1 MKGIFISFE
10 GIDGC
15 GKSTQINLLA
25 KYFAIQKKS
34 FVKTEEPGGT
44 EGANEIRKIL
54 LRENNFQWSVE
65 SEALLFMAA
74 RNDHVEKIIKP
85 AIEENK
91 IVICDRFMDS
101 TIVYQGMRSP
111 QAKNLS
117 LMLFE
122 LIGINPDITFLI
134 DMDPEI
140 ALNRALNRAN
150 DEDRFENYGISFQR
164 QLRQNFLDVANKHSD
179 RIKIIDGNRSPQQV
193 AAQIIESVET
203 LVKRYDRK
211 RNSRVYRAVKWG

>member
-25 KYFAIQKKS
+25 KYFATQKKS

-85 AIEENK
+85 AIEDNK

-111 QAKNLS
+111 QAKKLS
-117 LMLFE
+117 LTLFE

-140 ALNRALNRAN
+140 ALDRALNRAN

-164 QLRQNFLDVANKHSD
+164 QLRQNFLDLANKYSD
-179 RIKIIDGNRSPQQV
+179 RIKIIDGNRSLQQV

-203 LVKRYDRK
+203 LVK
-211 RNSRVYRAVKWG
+211 

>member
-1 MKGIFISFE
+1 MKGFFISFE

-25 KYFAIQKKS
+25 KYFAKQKKS

-85 AIEENK
+85 AIEDNK

-111 QAKNLS
+111 QAKKLS
-117 LMLFE
+117 LILFE

-140 ALNRALNRAN
+140 ALDRALNRAT
-150 DEDRFENYGISFQR
+150 DEDRFENYGINFQR
-164 QLRQNFLDVANKHSD
+164 QLRQNFLDIANKHSD

-203 LVKRYDRK
+203 LVK
-211 RNSRVYRAVKWG
+211 

>member
-10 GIDGC
+10 GIDGS
-15 GKSTQINLLA
+15 GKSTQISLLA
-25 KYFAIQKKS
+25 KYFAKQKKS
-34 FVKTEEPGGT
+34 FVRTEEPGGT
-44 EGANEIRKIL
+44 EGANEIRKFL

-74 RNDHVEKIIKP
+74 RNDHVEKVINP
-85 AIEENK
+85 AIEDNK

-111 QAKNLS
+111 RAKKLS
-117 LMLFE
+117 LLLFD
-122 LIGINPDITFLI
+122 LIGISPDITFLI

-140 ALNRALNRAN
+140 ALDRALNRAT
-150 DEDRFENYGISFQR
+150 DEDRFENYGINFQR
-164 QLRQNFLDVANKHSD
+164 QLRQNFLDIANKHSD
-179 RIKIIDGNRSPQQV
+179 RIKIIDGNRSLQQV

-203 LVKRYDRK
+203 LVK
-211 RNSRVYRAVKWG
+211 

>member
-25 KYFAIQKKS
+25 KYFAKQNKS

-74 RNDHVEKIIKP
+74 RNDHVEKVIKP
-85 AIEENK
+85 AIEDNK

-111 QAKNLS
+111 RAKKLS
-117 LMLFE
+117 LILFE

-134 DMDPEI
+134 DMDPKI
-140 ALNRALNRAN
+140 ALDRALNRAN
-150 DEDRFENYGISFQR
+150 DEDRFENYGINFQR
-164 QLRQNFLDVANKHSD
+164 QLRKNFLDLANKHSG

-193 AAQIIESVET
+193 AAQIIQSIDT
-203 LVKRYDRK
+203 LAK
-211 RNSRVYRAVKWG
+211 

>member
-25 KYFAIQKKS
+25 KYFAKQNRS

-74 RNDHVEKIIKP
+74 RNDHVEKVIKP
-85 AIEENK
+85 AIEDNK

-117 LMLFE
+117 IMLFE

-140 ALNRALNRAN
+140 ALDRALNRAN

-203 LVKRYDRK
+203 LVK
-211 RNSRVYRAVKWG
+211 

>member
-15 GKSTQINLLA
+15 GTTTQISHLA
-25 KYFAIQKKS
+25 KYFAKQQKS
-34 FVKTEEPGGT
+34 FVRTEAPGGT

-74 RNDHVEKIIKP
+74 RNDHVEKVIKP
-85 AIEENK
+85 AIEDNK

-111 QAKNLS
+111 RAKKLS
-117 LMLFE
+117 LLLFD
-122 LIGINPDITFLI
+122 LIGISPDITFLI

-140 ALNRALNRAN
+140 ALDRALNRAN
-150 DEDRFENYGISFQR
+150 DEDRFENYGINFQR
-164 QLRQNFLDVANKHSD
+164 QLRQNFLDIANKHSD
-179 RIKIIDGNRSPQQV
+179 RIKIVDGNRSPQQV
-193 AAQIIESVET
+193 AAQIIKSVET
-203 LVKRYDRK
+203 LVK
-211 RNSRVYRAVKWG
+211 

>member
-1 MKGIFISFE
+1 MTGLFISFE

-25 KYFAIQKKS
+25 KYFDKQKKS

-65 SEALLFMAA
+65 SETLLFMAA

-85 AIEENK
+85 AIEDNK
-91 IVICDRFMDS
+91 MVICDRFMDS

-111 QAKNLS
+111 QAQNLRI
-117 LMLFE
+117 MLFE

-140 ALNRALNRAN
+140 ALDRALNRAN

-179 RIKIIDGNRSPQQV
+179 RIKIIDGNRSPQEV

-203 LVKRYDRK
+203 LVK
-211 RNSRVYRAVKWG
+211 

>member
-25 KYFAIQKKS
+25 KHFAEQKKS

-74 RNDHVEKIIKP
+74 RNDHVEKVIKP
-85 AIEENK
+85 AIEDNK

-111 QAKNLS
+111 QAKKLS
-117 LMLFE
+117 LILFK

-140 ALNRALNRAN
+140 ALDRALNRAT
-150 DEDRFENYGISFQR
+150 DEDRFEKYGINFQR
-164 QLRQNFLDVANKHSD
+164 QLRQNFLDIAKTHSD

-193 AAQIIESVET
+193 AAQIIESIET
-203 LVKRYDRK
+203 LTK
-211 RNSRVYRAVKWG
+211 

>member
-25 KYFAIQKKS
+25 KYFAKQNKS

-74 RNDHVEKIIKP
+74 RNDHVEKVIKP
-85 AIEENK
+85 AIKDNK

-111 QAKNLS
+111 QAKKLS
-117 LMLFE
+117 LILFE

-140 ALNRALNRAN
+140 ALERALNRATN
-150 DEDRFENYGISFQR
+150 EDRFENYGINFQR
-164 QLRQNFLDVANKHSD
+164 QLRQNFLDIANKHSD
-179 RIKIIDGNRSPQQV
+179 RIKIIDGNLSPQQV
-193 AAQIIESVET
+193 AAQIIENIGT
-203 LVKRYDRK
+203 LAK
-211 RNSRVYRAVKWG
+211 

>member
-1 MKGIFISFE
+1 MKGFFISFE

-25 KYFAIQKKS
+25 KYFAKQKKS

-74 RNDHVEKIIKP
+74 RKDHVEKVIKP
-85 AIEENK
+85 AIENNK

-111 QAKNLS
+111 QAKKLS
-117 LMLFE
+117 LILFE

-140 ALNRALNRAN
+140 ALDRALNRATN
-150 DEDRFENYGISFQR
+150 EDRFENYGINFQR
-164 QLRQNFLDVANKHSD
+164 QLRQNFLDIANTHSD

-193 AAQIIESVET
+193 AAQIIESIDT
-203 LVKRYDRK
+203 LVK
-211 RNSRVYRAVKWG
+211 

>member
-1 MKGIFISFE
+1 MRGLFITFE

-25 KYFAIQKKS
+25 KHFAKLKKT

-54 LRENNFQWSVE
+54 LRENDFQWSVE

-74 RNDHVEKIIKP
+74 RNDHVEKVIKP
-85 AIEENK
+85 AIEDNK

-140 ALNRALNRAN
+140 ALDRALNRAN

-164 QLRQNFLDVANKHSD
+164 QLRQNFLDIANNHSD

-203 LVKRYDRK
+203 LVK
-211 RNSRVYRAVKWG
+211 

>member
-1 MKGIFISFE
+1 MKGFFISFE

-25 KYFAIQKKS
+25 KYFAKQKKS

-44 EGANEIRKIL
+44 EGASEIRKIL
-54 LRENNFQWSVE
+54 LRENNFRWSVE

-74 RNDHVEKIIKP
+74 RNDHVEKVIKP
-85 AIEENK
+85 AIEDNK

-111 QAKNLS
+111 QAKKLS
-117 LMLFE
+117 LILFE

-140 ALNRALNRAN
+140 ALDRALNRET
-150 DEDRFENYGISFQR
+150 DEDRFENYGINFQH
-164 QLRQNFLDVANKHSD
+164 QLRQNFLNIANTHSD
-179 RIKIIDGNRSPQQV
+179 RIKIIDGNRSPKQV
-193 AAQIIESVET
+193 AAQIIESIET
-203 LVKRYDRK
+203 LIK
-211 RNSRVYRAVKWG
+211 

>member
-25 KYFAIQKKS
+25 KYFANQKKS

-85 AIEENK
+85 AIEDNK

-140 ALNRALNRAN
+140 ALDRALNRAN

-164 QLRQNFLDVANKHSD
+164 QLRQNFLDLAKKHSG

-203 LVKRYDRK
+203 LVK
-211 RNSRVYRAVKWG
+211 

>member
-1 MKGIFISFE
+1 MKGFFISFE

-25 KYFAIQKKS
+25 KYFAKQKKS
-34 FVKTEEPGGT
+34 FIKTEEPGGT

-65 SEALLFMAA
+65 SETLLFMAA
-74 RNDHVEKIIKP
+74 RNDHVEKVIKP
-85 AIEENK
+85 AIEDNK

-117 LMLFE
+117 IMLFE

-140 ALNRALNRAN
+140 ALDRALNRATN
-150 DEDRFENYGISFQR
+150 EDRFENYGINFQR
-164 QLRQNFLDVANKHSD
+164 QLRQNFLDIAEKHND

-193 AAQIIESVET
+193 AAQIIESIDT
-203 LVKRYDRK
+203 LAK
-211 RNSRVYRAVKWG
+211 

>member
-1 MKGIFISFE
+1 MKGFFISFE

-25 KYFAIQKKS
+25 KYFAKQNKS
-34 FVKTEEPGGT
+34 FVRTEEPGGT

-74 RNDHVEKIIKP
+74 RNDHVEKVIKP
-85 AIEENK
+85 AIEDNK
-91 IVICDRFMDS
+91 IVLCDRFMDS

-111 QAKNLS
+111 QAKKLS

-122 LIGINPDITFLI
+122 LIGINPDVTFLI

-140 ALNRALNRAN
+140 ALDRALNRSN
-150 DEDRFENYGISFQR
+150 DEDRFENYGVSFQR
-164 QLRQNFLDVANKHSD
+164 QLRQNFLDVANKNSD

-193 AAQIIESVET
+193 AAHIIESVET
-203 LVKRYDRK
+203 LV
-211 RNSRVYRAVKWG
+211 N

>member
-1 MKGIFISFE
+1 MKGFFISFE

-25 KYFAIQKKS
+25 KYFAKQKKS

-65 SEALLFMAA
+65 TEALLFMAA
-74 RNDHVEKIIKP
+74 RNDHVEKVIKP
-85 AIEENK
+85 AIKDNK

-111 QAKNLS
+111 QAKKLS

-134 DMDPEI
+134 DMDPEV
-140 ALNRALNRAN
+140 ALNRALNREN
-150 DEDRFENYGISFQR
+150 NEDRFENYGINFQY
-164 QLRQNFLDVANKHSD
+164 QLRKNFLNIAHQHSE
-179 RIKIIDGNRSPQQV
+179 RIKIIDGNRSKENV
-193 AAQIIESVET
+193 ATQIIESINN
-203 LVKRYDRK
+203 LVL
-211 RNSRVYRAVKWG
+211 

>member
-1 MKGIFISFE
+1 MKSSFISFE

-25 KYFAIQKKS
+25 KYFAKQKKS
-34 FVKTEEPGGT
+34 FVKTKEPGGT

-74 RNDHVEKIIKP
+74 RNDHVEKVIKP
-85 AIEENK
+85 AIEDNK

-111 QAKNLS
+111 QARKLG

-122 LIGINPDITFLI
+122 QIGINPDITFLI
-134 DMDPEI
+134 DMDPEV

-150 DEDRFENYGISFQR
+150 NEDRFENYGINFQY
-164 QLRQNFLDVANKHSD
+164 QLRKNFLNIAHQHSE
-179 RIKIIDGNRSPQQV
+179 RIKIIDGNRSKENV
-193 AAQIIESVET
+193 AAQIIESINNID
-203 LVKRYDRK
+203 L
-211 RNSRVYRAVKWG
+211 

>member
-25 KYFAIQKKS
+25 KHFAEQKKS

-65 SEALLFMAA
+65 SEVLLFMAA
-74 RNDHVEKIIKP
+74 RNDHVEKVIKP
-85 AIEENK
+85 AIEDNK

-111 QAKNLS
+111 RAKKLS
-117 LMLFE
+117 LLLFD
-122 LIGINPDITFLI
+122 LIGISPDITFLI

-140 ALNRALNRAN
+140 ALDRALNRAT
-150 DEDRFENYGISFQR
+150 DEDRFENYGINFQR
-164 QLRQNFLDVANKHSD
+164 QLRQNFLDIAKTHRD
-179 RIKIIDGNRSPQQV
+179 RIKVIDGNRSPQQV
-193 AAQIIESVET
+193 AAQIIKSVET
-203 LVKRYDRK
+203 LVK
-211 RNSRVYRAVKWG
+211 

>member
-1 MKGIFISFE
+1 MKGFFISFE

-25 KYFAIQKKS
+25 KYFAKQKKS

-74 RNDHVEKIIKP
+74 RNDHVEKVIKP
-85 AIEENK
+85 AIKDNK

-101 TIVYQGMRSP
+101 TIVYQGMRSH
-111 QAKNLS
+111 QAKKLS
-117 LMLFE
+117 LILFE

-140 ALNRALNRAN
+140 ALDRALNRAT
-150 DEDRFENYGISFQR
+150 DEDRFENYGINFQR
-164 QLRQNFLDVANKHSD
+164 QLRQNFLDIANKHSD
-179 RIKIIDGNRSPQQV
+179 RIKIIDGNRSPQHV
-193 AAQIIESVET
+193 ATQIIESMKT
-203 LVKRYDRK
+203 LVK
-211 RNSRVYRAVKWG
+211 

>member
-1 MKGIFISFE
+1 MKGFFISFE

-25 KYFAIQKKS
+25 KYFAKQKKS

-74 RNDHVEKIIKP
+74 RNDHVEKVIKP
-85 AIEENK
+85 AIEDNK

-111 QAKNLS
+111 QARKLS

-122 LIGINPDITFLI
+122 QIGINPDITFLI
-134 DMDPEI
+134 DMDPEV

-150 DEDRFENYGISFQR
+150 NEDRFENYGINFQYK
-164 QLRQNFLDVANKHSD
+164 LRKNFLNIAHQHSE
-179 RIKIIDGNRSPQQV
+179 RIKIIDGNRSQENV
-193 AAQIIESVET
+193 AAQIIERIKYIN
-203 LVKRYDRK
+203 L
-211 RNSRVYRAVKWG
+211 

>member
-1 MKGIFISFE
+1 MKGLFISFE

-25 KYFAIQKKS
+25 KHFAEQKKS

-74 RNDHVEKIIKP
+74 RNDHVEKVIKP
-85 AIEENK
+85 AIEDNK

-111 QAKNLS
+111 RAKKLS
-117 LMLFE
+117 LLLFD
-122 LIGINPDITFLI
+122 LIGISPDITFLI

-140 ALNRALNRAN
+140 ALDRALNRAN
-150 DEDRFENYGISFQR
+150 DEDRFENYGINFQR
-164 QLRQNFLDVANKHSD
+164 QLQQNFLDIANKHSD

-203 LVKRYDRK
+203 LVK
-211 RNSRVYRAVKWG
+211 

>member
-1 MKGIFISFE
+1 MKGFFISFE

-25 KYFAIQKKS
+25 KYFAKQKKS

-85 AIEENK
+85 AIEDNK

-117 LMLFE
+117 IMLFE

-140 ALNRALNRAN
+140 ALKRALNRASN
-150 DEDRFENYGISFQR
+150 EDRFENYGINFQR
-164 QLRQNFLDVANKHSD
+164 QLRQNFLDIANAHSD
-179 RIKIIDGNRSPQQV
+179 RIKIIDGNQSPQQV
-193 AAQIIESVET
+193 AAQIIESIGS
-203 LVKRYDRK
+203 LI
-211 RNSRVYRAVKWG
+211 N